1 MRANAIVAVV
11 AVNLAAAAGL
21 AYLWSDADRSRWAEP
36 AALPP
41 ALEDVAASPASDA
54 GDVTRFRET
63 IERPLFAANR
73 RPAPKADPAT
83 EAQAAAEA
91 LKDIRLLGTYGS
103 GERGGIVIVRN
114 GKVERVAVGDSIGG
128 WKLAG
133 GGQGR
138 SAELVRADGQRRELQ
153 LALNNVAPAAPAAA
167 GKAAEDAA
175 PAAAAAQSPTA
186 GATGTATSQ
195 RASASRSASAW
206 GRGISEEERRRRA
219 DELNQRR
226 AARRQQQQQQQQP
239 VQESK

>member
-11 AVNLAAAAGL
+11 AVNVAAAAGL

-41 ALEDVAASPASDA
+41 ALEEVAAAPASDA

-83 EAQAAAEA
+83 EAQAAADS

-167 GKAAEDAA
+167 GKAGEDA
-175 PAAAAAQSPTA
+175 AAAAAQAPEAAGQAPAA
-186 GATGTATSQ
+186 GASRAATSQ
-195 RASASRSASAW
+195 RASTSRSASAW
-206 GRGISEEERRRRA
+206 GRDLSPEARQQRL

-226 AARRQQQQQQQQP
+226 AARRQQRA
-239 VQESK
+239 QESK